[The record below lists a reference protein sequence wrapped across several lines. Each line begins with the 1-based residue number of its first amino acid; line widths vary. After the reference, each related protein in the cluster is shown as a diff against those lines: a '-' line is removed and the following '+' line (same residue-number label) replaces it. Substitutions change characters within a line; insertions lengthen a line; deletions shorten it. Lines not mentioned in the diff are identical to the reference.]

1 MVNAGTVRA
10 VKTLICIVALIWLT
24 FMSAS
29 AHAHAANDTAHKAE
43 YTNVQAPQK
52 NQNDASAFDAPTS
65 AEVSHFDTCN
75 HSHCGH
81 GHLAGPLAQ
90 DRSCGNTDPTISAPS
105 ARTNWI
111 TSHIANNI
119 ERPKW
124 PFTTPA
130 VVNLLS

>member
-24 FMSAS
+24 FMSAG
-29 AHAHAANDTAHKAE
+29 AHAHAANHTAHKAE
-43 YTNVQAPQK
+43 YTNIHASQK
-52 NQNDASAFDAPTS
+52 NQNDAAAFDAPTS

-81 GHLAGPLAQ
+81 GHLAGPIAQ
-90 DRSCGNTDPTISAPS
+90 DRSCGNTDTTISAPS
-105 ARTNWI
+105 ARTNWATI
-111 TSHIANNI
+111 HIANNI

-124 PFTTPA
+124 PVTTPA